1 MRIALVSDTHL
12 ARRVPDFLAN
22 WQRVKAWLDT
32 AAPDL
37 ILHLGDITVNGA
49 EHAAELHEARALF
62 DGLPA
67 PIRFLPGNHDIGDN
81 PIAPGVPNAHPLDLA
96 RLADYRRIF
105 GPDRWSIEAED
116 WSLIGLNAQLF
127 GTDEAEEAAQF
138 DWLESV
144 LGEGH
149 GPLGV
154 FLHKPLFRT
163 RPEDTEAH
171 IRYVPHSPRQRL
183 LALLA
188 KRDLRFVVAGHTH
201 QHRQHVVDRVE
212 HVWAPSC
219 TVFFGDAMQERIGDK
234 TVGAMLLELT
244 PDGHRFRAEAP
255 AGLRQLDL
263 LDHPE
268 AYPQVAAL
276 RAKLGL
282 DPTT

>member
-12 ARRVPDFLAN
+12 ARRVPDFMTN
-22 WQRVKAWLDT
+22 WQVVRPWLD
-32 AAPDL
+32 AVSPDL

-49 EHAAELHEARALF
+49 EHAAELNEAMTAF

-96 RLADYRRIF
+96 RLADYRRVF
-105 GPDRWSIEAED
+105 GPDRWSIRAEG

-127 GTDEAEEAAQF
+127 GTGAAEEAAQF
-138 DWLESV
+138 DWLASV
-144 LGEGH
+144 LGESD
-149 GPLGV
+149 GPLGL
-154 FLHKPLFRT
+154 FLHKPLFRN

-171 IRYVPHSPRQRL
+171 IRYVPHGPRQHL

-188 KRDLRFVVAGHTH
+188 RRDLRFVAAGHTH

-219 TVFFGDAMQERIGDK
+219 TVFFSDAMQERVGTK
-234 TVGAMLLELT
+234 TVGTMLLELT
-244 PDGHRFRAEAP
+244 PDSHFFSAEVP

-276 RAKLGL
+276 RARLGL
-282 DPTT
+282 DPPA

>member
-12 ARRVPDFLAN
+12 ARRVPAFMAN
-22 WQRVKAWLDT
+22 WQAVRAWLD
-32 AAPDL
+32 AVSPDL

-49 EHAAELHEARALF
+49 EHAAELVEARAAF
-62 DGLPA
+62 EGLPA

-96 RLADYRRIF
+96 RLAEYRRVF
-105 GPDRWSIEAED
+105 GPDRWSIEAET

-127 GTDEAEEAAQF
+127 GTDTPEETAQF
-138 DWLESV
+138 EWLASA
-144 LGEGH
+144 LGEGD
-149 GPLGV
+149 GPLGL
-154 FLHKPLFRT
+154 FLHKPLFRN

-171 IRYVPHSPRQRL
+171 IRYVPSQPRQRL

-188 KRDLRFVVAGHTH
+188 GRDLRFIAAGHTH
-201 QHRQHVVDRVE
+201 QHRQHAVDGVE

-219 TVFFGDAMQERIGDK
+219 TVIFGDAMQERIGAK
-234 TVGAMLLELT
+234 TIGTMLLELT
-244 PDGHRFRAEAP
+244 AEDHRFSAEAP

-268 AYPQVAAL
+268 AYPQIAAL
-276 RAKLGL
+276 RARLGL
-282 DPTT
+282 DSPT